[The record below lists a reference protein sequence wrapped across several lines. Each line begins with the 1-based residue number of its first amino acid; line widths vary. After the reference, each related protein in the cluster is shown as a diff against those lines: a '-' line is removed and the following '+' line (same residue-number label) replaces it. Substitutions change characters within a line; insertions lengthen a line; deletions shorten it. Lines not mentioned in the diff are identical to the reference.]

1 MQLGFIQL
9 IGPFTGGTN
18 ILTSILQ
25 SNVIGKISRLGI
37 QSKIGNS
44 YLITY
49 SNNKIVTLT
58 IAGNGSLEIDN
69 VNIISIVPNQNEDN
83 SCKFDLTY
91 EVTQVNDAILEN
103 KEITQEEYKGITR
116 WEQIEILVEK
126 EQAKKGV

>member
-44 YLITY
+44 YSITY

-91 EVTQVNDAILEN
+91 EVTQVNDTILEN

>member
-9 IGPFTGGTN
+9 IGPFTRGIN

-25 SNVIGKISRLGI
+25 SNVVGKIRRLGI

-58 IAGNGSLEIDN
+58 IAGNGSLEIDD
-69 VNIISIVPNQNEDN
+69 VNIVSIVPNQNETN
-83 SCKFDLTY
+83 NCKIDLTY
-91 EVTQVNDAILEN
+91 EVTQVNGIALEN
-103 KEITQEEYKGITR
+103 KEIIQEEYKGIPR
-116 WEQIEILVEK
+116 WEQIEILVKK
-126 EQAKKGV
+126 EQTKKGV

>member
-9 IGPFTGGTN
+9 IGPFTRGIN

-25 SNVIGKISRLGI
+25 SNVVGKIRRLGI

-91 EVTQVNDAILEN
+91 EVTQVNDSILEN

>member
-25 SNVIGKISRLGI
+25 SKVVGKISRLGI

-44 YLITY
+44 YSITY

-91 EVTQVNDAILEN
+91 EVTQTNNTILEN
-103 KEITQEEYKGITR
+103 KEIIQEEYSGVSR

>member
-9 IGPFTGGTN
+9 TGPFTGGMN
-18 ILTSILQ
+18 ILNSVLQ
-25 SNVIGKISRLGI
+25 PNVVGTVNRLGI

-91 EVTQVNDAILEN
+91 EVTQTNDTILEN
-103 KEITQEEYKGITR
+103 KEIIQEEYKGIPR
-116 WEQIEILVEK
+116 WEQIEILVKK
-126 EQAKKGV
+126 EQTKKGV

>member
-1 MQLGFIQL
+1 ME
-9 IGPFTGGTN
+9 
-18 ILTSILQ
+18 
-25 SNVIGKISRLGI
+25 
-37 QSKIGNS
+37 
-44 YLITY
+44 ITY
-49 SNNKIVTLT
+49 ANNKIVTLT

-91 EVTQVNDAILEN
+91 EVTQVNDTILEN

>member
-25 SNVIGKISRLGI
+25 SNVVGKISRLGI

-91 EVTQVNDAILEN
+91 EVTQVNDTILEN

>member
-9 IGPFTGGTN
+9 IGPFTRGIN

-25 SNVIGKISRLGI
+25 SNVVGKIRRLGI

-58 IAGNGSLEIDN
+58 IAGNGSLEIDD
-69 VNIISIVPNQNEDN
+69 VNIVSIVPNQNETN
-83 SCKFDLTY
+83 NCKIDLTY
-91 EVTQVNDAILEN
+91 EVTQVNGIALEH
-103 KEITQEEYKGITR
+103 KEIIKEEDKGIPR
-116 WEQIEILVEK
+116 WEQIEILVKK
-126 EQAKKGV
+126 EQTKKGV

>member
-1 MQLGFIQL
+1 MQSRFIQL

-44 YLITY
+44 YSITY

-91 EVTQVNDAILEN
+91 EVTQTNDTILEN
-103 KEITQEEYKGITR
+103 KEIIQEEYSGVSR

>member
-25 SNVIGKISRLGI
+25 SNVVGKISRLGI

-44 YLITY
+44 YSITY

-91 EVTQVNDAILEN
+91 EVTQTNDTILEN
-103 KEITQEEYKGITR
+103 KEIIQEEYSGVSR
-116 WEQIEILVEK
+116 WEQIESLGER

>member
-91 EVTQVNDAILEN
+91 EVTQTNDTVLEN
-103 KEITQEEYKGITR
+103 KEIIQEEYSGVSR

>member
-9 IGPFTGGTN
+9 TGPFTGGTN
-18 ILTSILQ
+18 ILNSVLQ
-25 SNVIGKISRLGI
+25 PNIIGTVSRLGI

-91 EVTQVNDAILEN
+91 EVTQVNDTILEN

>member
-9 IGPFTGGTN
+9 TGPFTGGMN
-18 ILTSILQ
+18 ILTSVLQ
-25 SNVIGKISRLGI
+25 PNIIGTVSRLGI

-49 SNNKIVTLT
+49 SNNKRVTLT